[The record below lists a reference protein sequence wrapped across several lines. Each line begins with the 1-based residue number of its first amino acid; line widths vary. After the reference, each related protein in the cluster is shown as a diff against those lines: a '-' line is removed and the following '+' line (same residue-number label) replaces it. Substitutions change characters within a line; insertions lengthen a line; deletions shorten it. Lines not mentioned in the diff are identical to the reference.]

1 MSHRTLTCCSPHA
14 LHEFPSGLGLAG
26 FEGGKFCPAR
36 FGGFAR
42 ECAAVERIGKQKFAV
57 TGKVRFALERPAL
70 HEHFLVSQAARLFNP
85 GARITPAHMG
95 VRLAGRGQQQDSND
109 KKYSHTDSISKNTAI
124 SYKTTVV
131 PAQAGIQCHQRKSL
145 CSRLR
150 GNDTI
155 QKPVPVYHRASDRN
169 HSKEPKM
176 LRHAFI
182 AALSV
187 LSLTLFSPNLFAQA
201 PYPAKPIKIV
211 IGFPPG
217 GATDI
222 LSRDFAA
229 KLADELKQ
237 QVIIDNKPGAGGT
250 IGADQVAKS
259 APDGYTLTIGTTSN
273 HAIAVSLYKKLAYD
287 PVNDFAPI
295 TMLAVSQ
302 NVVVIN
308 PAIPVST
315 IQELVAHA
323 KANPGALNYGSSGN
337 GTISHFTG
345 ELFNALNS
353 TQIQHIPYK
362 GSAFVFPDLFA
373 GRVSMMFDSTI
384 SISPHIKAGKVKAL
398 AVTGAKR
405 SKLMPDLPTVA
416 ESGYP
421 GFESTN
427 FFGLF
432 APANTPKDII
442 ARLHAASVKV
452 LAQPDLVERFANQG
466 AEVVANRPE
475 EALAMLK
482 ADIAKW
488 SEVAKKSGA
497 KID

>member
-1 MSHRTLTCCSPHA
+1 MIRALLLGCTMLTSA
-14 LHEFPSGLGLAG
+14 
-26 FEGGKFCPAR
+26 
-36 FGGFAR
+36 FA
-42 ECAAVERIGKQKFAV
+42 
-57 TGKVRFALERPAL
+57 
-70 HEHFLVSQAARLFNP
+70 
-85 GARITPAHMG
+85 
-95 VRLAGRGQQQDSND
+95 
-109 KKYSHTDSISKNTAI
+109 Y
-124 SYKTTVV
+124 
-131 PAQAGIQCHQRKSL
+131 
-145 CSRLR
+145 
-150 GNDTI
+150 
-155 QKPVPVYHRASDRN
+155 
-169 HSKEPKM
+169 
-176 LRHAFI
+176 
-182 AALSV
+182 
-187 LSLTLFSPNLFAQA
+187 AQA
-201 PYPAKPIKIV
+201 PYPAKPLKIV

-222 LSRDFAA
+222 LARDFAA

-237 QVIIDNKPGAGGT
+237 PVLIDNRAGAGGT
-250 IGADQVAKS
+250 IGADLVAKA

-287 PVNDFAPI
+287 PVADFAPI

-302 NVVVIN
+302 NVVVVGPSVTATNIK
-308 PAIPVST
+308 
-315 IQELVAHA
+315 ELVAYA

-345 ELFNALNS
+345 EMFNALNA

-373 GRVSMMFDSTI
+373 GRVSIMFDSTI
-384 SISPHIKAGKVKAL
+384 SIGPHVKSGKARAL

-432 APANTPKDII
+432 APANTPKEII
-442 ARLHAASVKV
+442 ARLHTASVKV
-452 LAQPDLVERFANQG
+452 LALPDLVERFANQG
-466 AEVVANRPE
+466 AEVVANKPE

-482 ADIAKW
+482 SDISKW
-488 SEVAKKSGA
+488 AEVAKKSGA